1 VLFSLGFRM
10 RARCLCI
17 ALLVASTA
25 VLAGPATVARAASS
39 GGNDQKAKVQKDLE
53 DVTAAQTAAAAQL
66 KAAQAQKAAIDAKV
80 NALDV
85 QVNSAQAQLA
95 PLAAAAAQ
103 LGAEYT
109 SLQQQVQ
116 AKQAELAVARK
127 ALDRSAVQMY
137 QDARQGTAYDIL
149 TVSRPIDLVVGN
161 KYLDHISNERTRT
174 VQKVTELRDELDA
187 QQKAVADQKAKADAA
202 AAAAQAE
209 ANRVAS
215 LRAQVEPARTQA
227 AAAESDEFQA
237 VSALGQQ
244 KQQLE
249 AQLNA
254 LKVSSDSISGV
265 LRSHGGTPGRI
276 GGCVVRPVQGGI
288 TSPFGPRLHP
298 ILGRVIV
305 HTGDDLAA
313 GMGTPIHA
321 CRAGTV
327 VIASPQGGYGNATV
341 IDDGGGMGTLY
352 GHQSRFGVTVGQHV
366 DAGQVIG
373 YVGMTGLATGPH
385 LHFEVRING
394 NPVDPTSYL

>member
-1 VLFSLGFRM
+1 VLFSLIHRM
-10 RARCLCI
+10 RARRLCT

-25 VLAGPATVARAASS
+25 VLAVPATGARAASS
-39 GGNDQKAKVQKDLE
+39 GNDQKTKIQKNLE
-53 DVTAAQTAAAAQL
+53 DVTSEQAAAAAQL
-66 KAAQAQKAAIDAKV
+66 KAAQAQKAAVDAKV
-80 NALDV
+80 NTLDA
-85 QVNSAQAQLA
+85 QVNAAQAQLA
-95 PLAAAAAQ
+95 PLAAQAAQ
-103 LGAEYT
+103 LGAEYF
-109 SLQQQVQ
+109 SLQLQVQ
-116 AKQAELAVARK
+116 AKQVELATARK
-127 ALDRSAVQMY
+127 ALDRSAVLMY
-137 QDARQGTAYDIL
+137 QDARRGSSYDIL
-149 TVSRPIDLVVGN
+149 TVSQPNDLVVGN
-161 KYLDHISNERTRT
+161 KYLDHISNQRNQ
-174 VQKVTELRDELDA
+174 VLQKVTELRDELEA
-187 QQKAVADQKAKADAA
+187 QRKAVSDQKAKVDAA

-209 ANRVAS
+209 RDRVAS
-215 LRAQVEPARTQA
+215 LRAQVEPARAQA

-237 VSALGQQ
+237 VAALGQQ

-249 AQLNA
+249 AQLSA
-254 LKVSSDSISGV
+254 LQVSSDSISGT
-265 LRSHGGTPGRI
+265 LRAHGTTPGQI
-276 GGCVVRPVQGGI
+276 GHCVVRPVQGGI

-313 GMGTPIHA
+313 GMGTPIQA

-327 VIASPQGGYGNATV
+327 VIAGPEGGYGNATV

-352 GHQSRFGVTVGQHV
+352 GHQSRIAVTVGQHV

>member
-1 VLFSLGFRM
+1 MHRM
-10 RARCLCI
+10 RARRLCT

-25 VLAGPATVARAASS
+25 VLAVPATGARAASS
-39 GGNDQKAKVQKDLE
+39 GNDQKTKIQKNLE
-53 DVTAAQTAAAAQL
+53 DVTSEQAAAAAQL
-66 KAAQAQKAAIDAKV
+66 KAAQAQKAAVDAKV
-80 NALDV
+80 NTLDA
-85 QVNSAQAQLA
+85 QVNAAQAQLA
-95 PLAAAAAQ
+95 PLAAQAAQ
-103 LGAEYT
+103 LGAEYF
-109 SLQQQVQ
+109 SLQLQVQ
-116 AKQAELAVARK
+116 AKQAELATARK
-127 ALDRSAVQMY
+127 ALDRSAVLMY
-137 QDARQGTAYDIL
+137 QDARRGSSYDIL
-149 TVSRPIDLVVGN
+149 TVSQPNDLVVGN
-161 KYLDHISNERTRT
+161 KYLDHISNQRNQ
-174 VQKVTELRDELDA
+174 VLQKVTELRDELEA
-187 QQKAVADQKAKADAA
+187 QRKAVSDQKAKVDAA

-209 ANRVAS
+209 RDRVAS
-215 LRAQVEPARTQA
+215 LRAQVEPARAQA

-237 VSALGQQ
+237 VAALGQQ

-249 AQLNA
+249 AQLSA
-254 LKVSSDSISGV
+254 LQVSSDSISGT
-265 LRSHGGTPGRI
+265 LRAHGTTPGQI
-276 GGCVVRPVQGGI
+276 GHCVVRPVQGGI

-313 GMGTPIHA
+313 GMGTPIQA

-327 VIASPQGGYGNATV
+327 VIAGPEGGYGNATV

-352 GHQSRFGVTVGQHV
+352 GHQSRIAVTVGQHV